1 MFKHILVP
9 TDGSELSRESA
20 KRAIQ
25 FAKSVGAQVTAL
37 YVSVNADLSMRN
49 EGDLIDPAA
58 LDHLTDGADPGS
70 DKRAKE
76 YLGFVK
82 KLCKE
87 KGVECHT
94 IVTVDNQPNKSIVD
108 TALQHGC
115 DLIFMASHGL
125 GGMRSLLLGSETQ
138 KVLVHSG
145 IPVLVYRSQTKEKSR
160 RKKG

>member
-1 MFKHILVP
+1 MFKHILIP

-20 KRAIQ
+20 RRAIQ
-25 FAKSVGAQVTAL
+25 LAKSVGARVTAL
-37 YVSVNADLSMRN
+37 YVSVSEDLTMQS

-58 LDHLTDGADPGS
+58 LDHLTNTADPGS

-87 KGVECHT
+87 RGVECHT
-94 IVTVDNQPNKSIVD
+94 LVTAAKRPSKSIVK
-108 TALQHGC
+108 TALTHGC
-115 DLIFMASHGL
+115 DLIFMASHDL
-125 GGMRSLLLGSETQ
+125 GGMRSRLLGSEAQ
-138 KVLVHSG
+138 KVLDHSDL
-145 IPVLVYRSQTKEKSR
+145 PVLVYRSQTKEKSQ